1 MNLVRDLFESNLTV
15 TDLQRSM
22 DFFGQTLGLELA
34 KVFWDQR
41 AAFYWMGGRQLD
53 VRFVGGRNGSPKAWP
68 SRCLFARTSRICTPL
83 SILEQRMEF
92 HSTLGGTRPTNRLCL
107 DGCQQRL
114 SISVTQTGICSSS
127 SRCCR
132 ITRNQNWELSVGV
145 AGTKFVNPVKGRC
158 NNRRGTPWHRCTS
171 CSVASTPQ
179 PTKFERLHQQRDH
192 AGDHECYSPH
202 QVEIEPGLAQDREAK
217 LAVDHPRDESG
228 DRKISRRVDRGGK

>member
-83 SILEQRMEF
+83 SILEQRM
-92 HSTLGGTRPTNRLCL
+92 
-107 DGCQQRL
+107 
-114 SISVTQTGICSSS
+114 
-127 SRCCR
+127 
-132 ITRNQNWELSVGV
+132 
-145 AGTKFVNPVKGRC
+145 
-158 NNRRGTPWHRCTS
+158 
-171 CSVASTPQ
+171 
-179 PTKFERLHQQRDH
+179 
-192 AGDHECYSPH
+192 
-202 QVEIEPGLAQDREAK
+202 
-217 LAVDHPRDESG
+217 
-228 DRKISRRVDRGGK
+228 